1 MYESYENERIMAG
14 IDRGLEFNRTL
25 KDLMKAAL
33 ENGFT
38 QVSFDGSVTIGLSIE
53 KQFPNGERQTGKRYL
68 PDIAEELPDALAY
81 AAAFG
86 GEITVY
92 FERTNAPKGSTEP
105 LEAFVTLEHMDVVS
119 WSNVDWLAFLI

>member
-1 MYESYENERIMAG
+1 MSYENERIMAG
-14 IDRGLEFNRTL
+14 ISRGLEFNRTL
-25 KDLMKAAL
+25 KQLVKAAL
-33 ENGFT
+33 DNGYT
-38 QVSFDGSVTIGLSIE
+38 QVSFDGIVTIGLSIG
-53 KQFPNGERQTGKRYL
+53 KQFPNEERQTGKRYL

-92 FERTNAPKGSTEP
+92 FERTNAPKNSTEP

-119 WSNVDWLAFLI
+119 WSKVDWLSFLN